1 MEIIN
6 IDEKRKSN
14 QRKYNKTFRSKLSE
28 EDHKKV
34 LAYAKDYND
43 ANREKR
49 LLYNKEKYF
58 CECCNSYTLKC
69 QRSTHLKCKKHLKN
83 FEMTQ
88 RIINIDISTNDILCD
103 AA

>member
-6 IDEKRKSN
+6 IDEKRKIN

-34 LAYAKDYND
+34 LEYAKDYND

-49 LLYNKEKYF
+49 LLYNKEKFY
-58 CECCNSYTLKC
+58 CEFCNSNTLKC
-69 QRSTHLKCKKHLKN
+69 QRSSHLKCKKHLKN
-83 FEMTQ
+83 VERVQ
-88 RIINIDISTNDILCD
+88 SIINIDISTNDILCD